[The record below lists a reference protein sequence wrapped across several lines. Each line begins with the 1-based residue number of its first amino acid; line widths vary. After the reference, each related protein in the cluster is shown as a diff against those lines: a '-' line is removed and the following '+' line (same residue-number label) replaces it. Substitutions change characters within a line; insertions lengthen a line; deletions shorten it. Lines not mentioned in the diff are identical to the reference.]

1 MKIYQMKNQFSK
13 VNFENN
19 YFPGSQKF
27 AVEMGDSI
35 KYLDIAHIILL
46 NI

>member
-1 MKIYQMKNQFSK
+1 MKIQIKNQFSK
-13 VNFENN
+13 VNFKNN

-27 AVEMGDSI
+27 AIEMGDSTE
-35 KYLDIAHIILL
+35 YLDIAHIILL